1 MVASWFCAKANSV
14 HSTAAAITQLANSP
28 PTLKPN
34 HSQMKPLKD
43 TKLAAL
49 FFRVKA
55 YLDEDETGTGYL
67 VVFGILLFVLLRVIF
82 GPDYADLF
90 IDKY

>member
-1 MVASWFCAKANSV
+1 
-14 HSTAAAITQLANSP
+14 
-28 PTLKPN
+28 
-34 HSQMKPLKD
+34 MKPLKD

-67 VVFGILLFVLLRVIF
+67 VVFGLLLMIILELLL
-82 GPDYADLF
+82 GPDFLKDD
-90 IDKY
+90 IDIRPHRPPVR